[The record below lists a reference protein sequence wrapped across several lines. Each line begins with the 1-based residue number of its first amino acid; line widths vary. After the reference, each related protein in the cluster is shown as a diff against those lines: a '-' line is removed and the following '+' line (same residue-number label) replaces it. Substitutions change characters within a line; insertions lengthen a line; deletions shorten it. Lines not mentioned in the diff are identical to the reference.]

1 MNKIFITV
9 TGFRF
14 RYGLDFINENMI
26 LNLKK
31 EPKNEHDCEAIEV
44 RLDGL
49 GKIGYVANSAHTV
62 LGECHSAGYIY
73 NKIGFNAFAKVLY
86 VLEDKDALICELLL
100 KK

>member
-9 TGFRF
+9 TGLRF
-14 RYGLDFINENMI
+14 NFGISFIKENMI
-26 LNLKK
+26 LTLKK
-31 EPKNEHDCEAIEV
+31 EPKNEHDCEAIMV

-73 NKIGFNAFAKVLY
+73 NKIGFKAYAKVLY
-86 VLEDKDALICELLL
+86 VLKERDSLICELQFHN
-100 KK
+100 